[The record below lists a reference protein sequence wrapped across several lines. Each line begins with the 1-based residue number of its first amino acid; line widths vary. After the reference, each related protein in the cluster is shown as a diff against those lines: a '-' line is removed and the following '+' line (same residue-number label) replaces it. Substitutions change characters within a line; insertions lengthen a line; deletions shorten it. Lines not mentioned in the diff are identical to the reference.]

1 MQTYRHTDILKSECP
16 LTVMESKVT
25 LESTFENACLA
36 ELIALERAHVAYALS
51 VSVAVIPY

>member
-1 MQTYRHTDILKSECP
+1 
-16 LTVMESKVT
+16 MESKVT

-51 VSVAVIPY
+51 VGVAVIPY